1 MSPSVII
8 VLAAL
13 PWVVIPAVI
22 LWRLRDSASLDAYP
36 AQLPADAPLLSV
48 VSVVLPARNEAHN
61 IEACLVSILATA
73 YPNIEVIVV
82 DDHSHD
88 GTGDIARRIAATDA
102 RVQVINNPDLPD
114 GWFGKQWACHNGAR
128 AATGALL
135 CFTDAD
141 TRHGPEL
148 LSRSVNA
155 MIARR
160 ADLFSV
166 AGSQTMLTFWE
177 KVIQPHIFVLLFAKY
192 GGTEKVSRSANP
204 YDKIANGQYLLMRR
218 DTYDRTGGHETV
230 RTHVAEDLRMAQ
242 EWCRLGFSVQFVTGL
257 EHMSTRMY
265 EGLGEIIRG
274 WGKNVYAAG
283 RDSLDLGP
291 IGHAVLRVIFPLP
304 ALWEIVPIGLGV
316 GAVFGVVPPAVGIWG
331 ALVYAITA
339 LYWGI
344 VHALAKQ
351 PVWWGLL
358 HPLASVMIF
367 IIFTRAAWKGDR
379 VEWKGR
385 AYQSK

>member
-1 MSPSVII
+1 MSPSAII

-48 VSVVLPARNEAHN
+48 VLPARNEAHN
-61 IEACLVSILATA
+61 IEPCLRSILLTA

-114 GWFGKQWACHNGAR
+114 GWFGKQWACHNGAH

-155 MIARR
+155 MVARR

-177 KVIQPHIFVLLFAKY
+177 KLIQPHIFVLLFAKY
-192 GGTEKVSRSANP
+192 GGTEKVSRSTNP

-304 ALWEIVPIGLGV
+304 ALWEVVPIGLGV

-339 LYWGI
+339 FYWG
-344 VHALAKQ
+344 VVYRLAKQ

-358 HPLASVMIF
+358 HPLASAMIF
-367 IIFTRAAWKGDR
+367 VIFTRAAWKGDR

>member
-1 MSPSVII
+1 MSPTVII

-36 AQLPADAPLLSV
+36 AQIPADAPLL
-48 VSVVLPARNEAHN
+48 SVVLPARNEAHN
-61 IEACLVSILATA
+61 IEACLRSILATD

-82 DDHSHD
+82 DDHSDD
-88 GTGDIARRIAATDA
+88 GTADIARRIAATDS
-102 RVQVINNPDLPD
+102 RVRVISNPDLPV

-128 AATGALL
+128 VATGALL

-155 MIARR
+155 MVARR

-166 AGSQTMLTFWE
+166 AGSQTMVTFWE
-177 KVIQPHIFVLLFAKY
+177 KLIQPHIFVLLFAKY
-192 GGTEKVSRSANP
+192 GGTEKVSRSTNP
-204 YDKIANGQYLLMRR
+204 YNKIANGQYLLMQR

-257 EHMSTRMY
+257 DYMSTRMY
-265 EGLGEIIRG
+265 EGLGEIVRG

-283 RDSLDLGP
+283 RDSMELGP

-304 ALWEIVPIGLGV
+304 ALWEIVPTGLV
-316 GAVFGVVPPAVGIWG
+316 VAAVFGVVPPAVGVWG
-331 ALVYAITA
+331 ALVYVITA
-339 LYWGI
+339 FFWG
-344 VHALAKQ
+344 VVYRLAKQ
-351 PVWWGLL
+351 PVGWGLL
-358 HPLASVMIF
+358 HPLASVLIF
-367 IIFTRAAWKGDR
+367 GIFTRAAWKGDR

>member
-48 VSVVLPARNEAHN
+48 VLPARNEAHN
-61 IEACLVSILATA
+61 IEACLRSILLTA

-128 AATGALL
+128 AATGAVL

-155 MIARR
+155 MVARR

-177 KVIQPHIFVLLFAKY
+177 TLIQPHIFVLLFAKY
-192 GGTEKVSRSANP
+192 GGTEKVSRSTNP

-218 DTYDRTGGHETV
+218 ATYDRTGGHETV

-257 EHMSTRMY
+257 NHMSTRMY

-283 RDSLDLGP
+283 RDSMELGP
-291 IGHAVLRVIFPLP
+291 IGHAVLRVIFPFP
-304 ALWEIVPIGLGV
+304 ALWEIVPIGLV
-316 GAVFGVVPPAVGIWG
+316 IAAVFGVVPTAVGIWG
-331 ALVYAITA
+331 VLVYTITA
-339 LYWGI
+339 FYWG
-344 VHALAKQ
+344 VVYRLAKQ

-358 HPLASVMIF
+358 HPLASAIIF
-367 IIFTRAAWKGDR
+367 GIFTRAAWKGDR

>member
-48 VSVVLPARNEAHN
+48 VLPARNEAHN
-61 IEACLVSILATA
+61 IEPCLRSILLTA

-88 GTGDIARRIAATDA
+88 GTGDIAQRIAATDA

-128 AATGALL
+128 AAIGALL

-155 MIARR
+155 MVARR

-177 KVIQPHIFVLLFAKY
+177 KLIQPHIFVLLFAKY
-192 GGTEKVSRSANP
+192 GGTEKVSRSTNP

-339 LYWGI
+339 FYWG
-344 VHALAKQ
+344 VVYRLAKQ
-351 PVWWGLL
+351 PVWRGLL
-358 HPLASVMIF
+358 HPLASAMIF
-367 IIFTRAAWKGDR
+367 VIFTRAAWKGDR

>member
-48 VSVVLPARNEAHN
+48 VLPARNEAHN
-61 IEACLVSILATA
+61 IEACLRSILLTA

-128 AATGALL
+128 AATGAVL

-155 MIARR
+155 MVARR

-177 KVIQPHIFVLLFAKY
+177 TLIQPHIFVLLFAKY
-192 GGTEKVSRSANP
+192 GGTEKVSRSTNP

-265 EGLGEIIRG
+265 EGLGEIVRG

-304 ALWEIVPIGLGV
+304 ALWEIVPIGLAI
-316 GAVFGVVPPAVGIWG
+316 GAVFRVVPPAVGIWG